1 MQKNAC
7 GVGKKSAKWCFETES
22 DVAMMSF
29 RDDCAIFFCAMV
41 DFFVDNTLRE
51 GLSSSWSEFS
61 TDVRV

>member
-1 MQKNAC
+1 
-7 GVGKKSAKWCFETES
+7 
-22 DVAMMSF
+22 MMA
-29 RDDCAIFFCAMV
+29 RFFCAMV

>member
-1 MQKNAC
+1 MILAI
-7 GVGKKSAKWCFETES
+7 F
-22 DVAMMSF
+22 
-29 RDDCAIFFCAMV
+29 CAIV